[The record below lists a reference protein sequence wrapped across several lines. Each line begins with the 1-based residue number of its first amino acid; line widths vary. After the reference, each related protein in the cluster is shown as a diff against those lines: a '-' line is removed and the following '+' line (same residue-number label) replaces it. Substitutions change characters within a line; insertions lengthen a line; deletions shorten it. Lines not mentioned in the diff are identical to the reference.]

1 MVRTSFSGQEIAS
14 VLTSHGYHPV
24 DRTGS
29 HLKLRYEHPDTG
41 EVRVVTV
48 PMKSADPI
56 PTGTLQSIADQYGAK
71 DFHAWCRWIDENR
84 WASTN
89 DHGCAGTRI
98 RDRDSGCYWPP
109 QRIIRSPM
117 DSPGVP
123 RATAG
128 SEGDY
133 GESTVEG
140 TK

>member
-48 PMKSADPI
+48 PMKSADQI
-56 PTGTLQSIADQYGAK
+56 PTGTLQSIADQCGAK

-84 WASTN
+84 
-89 DHGCAGTRI
+89 
-98 RDRDSGCYWPP
+98 
-109 QRIIRSPM
+109 
-117 DSPGVP
+117 
-123 RATAG
+123 
-128 SEGDY
+128 
-133 GESTVEG
+133 
-140 TK
+140 